1 MATVPCGALML
12 PLLSNSLD
20 RATQVAEAM
29 ESRGYGNSVKRTFF
43 REAPFALEDIAALVL
58 LGCAAGL
65 TVVVRLLGLE
75 EYEYY
80 PSLGDPSLA
89 AAGWASLMGLSVLL
103 LCPVILALLR
113 QSRDLHP
120 H

>member
-1 MATVPCGALML
+1 ML
-12 PLLSNSLD
+12 PLLSNSRD

-43 REAPFALEDIAALVL
+43 REAPLALEDIAALVL

-89 AAGWASLMGLSVLL
+89 TAGWASLMGLSVLL

-113 QSRDLHP
+113 QRRRRD
-120 H
+120 